1 VIADLVVGAF
11 FAADSDKARQAERN
25 RRLDLVTTW
34 LRDGGPV
41 PAELRDLCDE
51 LRCDTDGRK
60 AIPSFHWMVEY
71 PEVFYGGRPDP
82 LDKDHV
88 NRAAWM
94 DAFVGNPPF
103 AGGSQ
108 VSGTFGDSYRDWLL
122 MVHPGSHG
130 NADLCAHFF
139 RRADYLLGQH
149 GTVGLIATNTIS
161 QGDTRSTGLQNMVN
175 VGSAIYDAVR
185 TMKWPGEANV
195 AVSVV
200 HLAKGHLANISGL
213 RRRLDGI
220 EVAAINSRLRPKPER
235 SNPDALA
242 ANSGL
247 SFLGSKVYG
256 QGFTLTPEDRD
267 DLIRRNVRNAE
278 RIFPYLGGEE
288 VNSSPTQSFDRHVI
302 NFGEMSL
309 EEAEK
314 WPDLIKIVRE
324 KVKPE
329 RDKNKRDIRRKYWW
343 RFGETTPALFAA
355 LESTTR
361 CLVIS
366 RHTKHVIFAFQPTDR
381 VFSEAVCIFI
391 LEDNARF
398 SVLQSRIHEPWARL
412 LSSSMRNDL
421 RYSASDCF
429 DTFPFPAAETLAPTG
444 DLEAI
449 GTRLYETR
457 ALLMVERNQG
467 LTTTYNQLKDPAC
480 DDPEILALRRL
491 HEDLDRAVL
500 AAYRWSDIP
509 VPPFETPTTPAARTA
524 QESFEDEIID
534 RLFALNAERAEKE
547 ELQGAG
553 AKGKESKVKRPKAGP
568 KADVAD
574 AQLGLGFK
582 GRPSDGK
589 S

>member
-1 VIADLVVGAF
+1 ME
-11 FAADSDKARQAERN
+11 S
-25 RRLDLVTTW
+25 RLPPSTRACAPNPNAQIPTRW
-34 LRDGGPV
+34 PQT
-41 PAELRDLCDE
+41 PAS
-51 LRCDTDGRK
+51 
-60 AIPSFHWMVEY
+60 ASW
-71 PEVFYGGRPDP
+71 
-82 LDKDHV
+82 
-88 NRAAWM
+88 
-94 DAFVGNPPF
+94 
-103 AGGSQ
+103 
-108 VSGTFGDSYRDWLL
+108 
-122 MVHPGSHG
+122 
-130 NADLCAHFF
+130 
-139 RRADYLLGQH
+139 GQ
-149 GTVGLIATNTIS
+149 
-161 QGDTRSTGLQNMVN
+161 RS
-175 VGSAIYDAVR
+175 
-185 TMKWPGEANV
+185 EANV

-429 DTFPFPAAETLAPTG
+429 DTFPFPAAETLAPTR
-444 DLEAI
+444 DLA
-449 GTRLYETR
+449 T
-457 ALLMVERNQG
+457 
-467 LTTTYNQLKDPAC
+467 
-480 DDPEILALRRL
+480 
-491 HEDLDRAVL
+491 
-500 AAYRWSDIP
+500 
-509 VPPFETPTTPAARTA
+509 
-524 QESFEDEIID
+524 
-534 RLFALNAERAEKE
+534 
-547 ELQGAG
+547 
-553 AKGKESKVKRPKAGP
+553 
-568 KADVAD
+568 
-574 AQLGLGFK
+574 LGN
-582 GRPSDGK
+582 
-589 S
+589 